1 MKWNKMIIF
10 LRKAYSFI
18 KAYWYIPV
26 IIIGILFFAVVF
38 NEKNYSLLNILSK
51 RKEMHKREVEA
62 IEKIHSEEIRKREEA
77 LEVYHK
83 TIKSIE
89 EKYEKDSLNL
99 TNSKKKEIKKIVDE
113 THDNPDLLAKKLA
126 NQMGFEIVYPKD

>member
-51 RKEMHKREVEA
+51 RKEMHKREVKA